1 MARKI
6 EYKGYII
13 VQSNYNNHVMIADA
27 DGRMMMHASCTH
39 RMDDDELRDM
49 VERYVTMTETSEF
62 RQLLAEREGNA

>member
-13 VQSNYNNHVMIADA
+13 VQSDYNNHVMIADA

-39 RMDDDELRDM
+39 RMTDDELRDM
-49 VERYVTMTETSEF
+49 IERYVTMTETSEF
-62 RQLLAEREGNA
+62 RRLLAEREGDA